1 MQKIATEIFKPNPEI
16 QECRCKCRQN
26 IRILRVNVA
35 NFKVSENMKKSF
47 FDDIF
52 RRRGP
57 MDILMSGKKLMM
69 RRYSHL
75 KYNFQGSKTQKV
87 IRI

>member
-52 RRRGP
+52 GRRGP
-57 MDILMSGKKLMM
+57 MAILSGGKKT
-69 RRYSHL
+69 YD
-75 KYNFQGSKTQKV
+75 V
-87 IRI
+87 